1 MNMSIFAQYY
11 YPMIHSQYWEAS
23 MIIMM
28 FLGLLFAAL
37 IAVILIHALK
47 HRGAHNTHRNDPL
60 DIAKERYAKGD
71 ISKEQFEQIKTDL
84 SDH

>member
-11 YPMIHSQYWEAS
+11 YPMIHSQDWEAS

-28 FLGLLFAAL
+28 FVGLLFAAL
-37 IAVILIHALK
+37 IAVSLIHALK

-84 SDH
+84 SHH